1 MGLVVGEGQVQDQ
14 VGGKVDVTG
23 SVDQPVSTIPS
34 PQPPPCFLAI
44 AGV

>member
-14 VGGKVDVTG
+14 VGRKVDVTG
-23 SVDQPVSTIPS
+23 SVDQPVSTIPG
-34 PQPPPCFLAI
+34 PQHPPCFLAI